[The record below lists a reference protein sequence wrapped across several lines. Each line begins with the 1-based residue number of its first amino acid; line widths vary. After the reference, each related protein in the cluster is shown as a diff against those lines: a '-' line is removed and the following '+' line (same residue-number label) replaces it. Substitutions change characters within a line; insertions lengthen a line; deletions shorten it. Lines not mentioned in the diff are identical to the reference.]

1 MKKVLVVAPHPDDE
15 TLGCGGT
22 ILRYISEGDLVFW
35 LIATT
40 IKDSGS
46 TGERRKERRNLQ
58 VSKVNKAYGFDKK
71 YELKLEATQLDT
83 LPKSFIINKISKV
96 ISKIEPEIIYVPYRL
111 DAHSDH
117 EVIYDCTI
125 ACTKSFRYPFIK
137 RVMIYQTLSET
148 EFGLRPEDPGFKP
161 NSFVDISSF
170 LKKKIE
176 ILKIYD
182 TEINSHPFPRS
193 VSAVKAQATLWGSY
207 VNCKYAEAFI
217 TLKEII

>member
-1 MKKVLVVAPHPDDE
+1 
-15 TLGCGGT
+15 
-22 ILRYISEGDLVFW
+22 
-35 LIATT
+35 
-40 IKDSGS
+40 
-46 TGERRKERRNLQ
+46 
-58 VSKVNKAYGFDKK
+58 
-71 YELKLEATQLDT
+71 
-83 LPKSFIINKISKV
+83 
-96 ISKIEPEIIYVPYRL
+96 
-111 DAHSDH
+111 
-117 EVIYDCTI
+117 
-125 ACTKSFRYPFIK
+125 
-137 RVMIYQTLSET
+137 MIYQTLSET